1 MWAAGALKVD
11 TTNSEQ
17 KCKAP
22 VRIILKTYNSPD
34 RQKISTVKAA
44 IKKLRPKR
52 FGLRVPVYVVLWGIR
67 GEKGVDK
74 MTATKIANFSIQK
87 MFPNPKLEKESRETS
102 SERLSGKR

>member
-1 MWAAGALKVD
+1 MNRILILLACLFLADSPVWAAGAPKVD

-22 VRIILKTYNSPD
+22 VRIILKTYISLDP
-34 RQKISTVKAA
+34 QKISTVKAA
-44 IKKLRPKR
+44 IKRLRPKR

-74 MTATKIANFSIQK
+74 MTAAKIANFSVQK
-87 MFPNPKLEKESRETS
+87 I
-102 SERLSGKR
+102 